1 MDRSSRSDS
10 NPAGPAAREAIPTD
24 DRLGVLTATEEVVR
38 TSQHVTLDQA
48 AVRDLVA
55 RWTAEPWPEAPAGLD
70 SLHFFDGTWRTV
82 NFVLALDALN
92 FCFFGE
98 VGQPR
103 WRVEWMDQVWDG
115 YNALAAALSRAI
127 AAGFPIWD

>member
-1 MDRSSRSDS
+1 MERPSRSTR
-10 NPAGPAAREAIPTD
+10 NQAEPAPRFEVLTD
-24 DRLGVLTATEEVVR
+24 DRLGILTATAEVMR

-48 AVRDLVA
+48 ATRNLVE
-55 RWTAEPWPEAPAGLD
+55 RWAMERWPEAPAGLD
-70 SLHFFDGTWRTV
+70 SLHFSDGTWRTV
-82 NFVLALDALN
+82 NFVLVLDALN

-115 YNALAAALSRAI
+115 YNALAAALSRAV
-127 AAGFPIWD
+127 ANG